1 MNAIENKNYTEE
13 ELLFVQNGRSVFKEV
28 MPMVASIITEHLD
41 ENDLSPLEVEQYW
54 LHQANI
60 NMNTYVVK
68 KLLGDKFPPE
78 RAPNVLDEYGNTG
91 SAGSMISF
99 HKYNHLQKGQKGI
112 ICSFGAGYSICSI
125 LVEKA

>member
-1 MNAIENKNYTEE
+1 MSSLQATVINGLFNSDITITDTASAKSLISDHLEENN
-13 ELLFVQNGRSVFKEV
+13 LLPDQ
-28 MPMVASIITEHLD
+28 
-41 ENDLSPLEVEQYW
+41 VEQYW

-68 KLLGDKFPPE
+68 KLLGDDFPPE
-78 RAPNVLDEYGNTG
+78 RAPNVLDEYANTG
-91 SAGSMISF
+91 SAGSLISF
-99 HKYNHLQKGQKGI
+99 HKYNHLTAGQKGI